1 MSRVHPPERLLGL
14 GGRPFGAKTPGCGQ
28 VRASFGMYCS
38 MLKGV
43 LRKWLVKVVL
53 VVVSVQSAGSGG
65 DVRLTSFCSKQW
77 YGGPPRPNFGFFAPP
92 AFAPPLP
99 PPPTPQRVLEPLFSP
114 PITTMG

>member
-77 YGGPPRPNFGFFAPP
+77 YGAPACPICVVWPASALARPLTASQPPYR
-92 AFAPPLP
+92 LSK
-99 PPPTPQRVLEPLFSP
+99 LWFSS
-114 PITTMG
+114 

>member
-1 MSRVHPPERLLGL
+1 NLCTMSRVQPPGRFALF

-28 VRASFGMYCS
+28 VCASFGMYCS

-53 VVVSVQSAGSGG
+53 VVVSVQSAASGG

-77 YGGPPRPNFGFFAPP
+77 YGSPACPIWVVWPASALARPFTA
-92 AFAPPLP
+92 
-99 PPPTPQRVLEPLFSP
+99 S
-114 PITTMG
+114 